1 MAKPSIAAARA
12 LHPRLRIPLVPG
24 QDTFLFP
31 AIRKDPQDS
40 APVAR
45 VSTGTEST
53 CFFHPLKAA
62 ENACSACG
70 RFVCALCALPWD
82 GAIRC
87 PDCLSSPAAKAD
99 ASDLKLSR
107 RRYDLFAFQFAVF
120 SFIPPFIYVSF
131 LALPVVVTLAVM
143 SSRRKPVAMPVLP
156 NLKWIWAILISVL
169 VTAIWV
175 AIIIAL
181 MEA

>member
-12 LHPRLRIPLVPG
+12 LHPRLRIPLVAG

-31 AIRKDPQDS
+31 AIHGNAQDS

-62 ENACSACG
+62 ENACSTCG

-82 GAIRC
+82 GTIRC
-87 PDCLSSPAAKAD
+87 PDCLSAPAAKGAD
-99 ASDLKLSR
+99 TDLKLSR
-107 RRYDLFAFQFAVF
+107 RRYDLLAFQLALL
-120 SFIPPFIYVSF
+120 SFIPPFLYVSF
-131 LALPVVVTLAVM
+131 LTLPLMITLAVL
-143 SSRRKPVAMPVLP
+143 SARRKRVAMPVLP
-156 NLKWIWAILISVL
+156 NLKWVWSFLLAGL
-169 VTAIWV
+169 VTALWIGIAV
-175 AIIIAL
+175 AIVRA
-181 MEA
+181 